1 MKKPPAIASVLHGL
15 VDMHVHSGPSPF
27 PRRFDHV
34 EAAQDGARIG
44 LRAMVAKSHHHNTQ
58 MDVLSMKDRL
68 AGVAATV
75 HGGIA
80 LNSTVGGLNVHAV
93 RMCLRMGGKV
103 VWFPTISSGRHIDC
117 HPEDGS
123 FPTTTVPLTLE
134 RIDIVDDSGA
144 LKPEAV
150 EILDEIKEQ
159 RAVVNGGHMYP
170 EYIRTLFHAAK
181 ERGIG
186 RMVVSHPDFVI
197 GADRSLCREL
207 TGLGA
212 YLEHEVGHYDP
223 EGPERWAPERLMGW
237 IEEIGPEHTVLA
249 SDFGQNTNPKP
260 VDAWLRV
267 AEALLDL
274 GLPAKDLRRMVCD
287 NPAYLLDLGPSD

>member
-1 MKKPPAIASVLHGL
+1 MSSRPAIASVLDGL

-58 MDVLSMKDRL
+58 MDILAMKDRF
-68 AGVAATV
+68 AGVAAQAY
-75 HGGIA
+75 GGIA
-80 LNSTVGGLNVHAV
+80 LNSTIGGLNVHAV

-117 HPEDGS
+117 HPEDGA

-144 LKPEAV
+144 LKTEAG

-159 RAVVNGGHMYP
+159 EAVVNGGPKSPHD
-170 EYIRTLFHAAK
+170 H
-181 ERGIG
+181 
-186 RMVVSHPDFVI
+186 HP
-197 GADRSLCREL
+197 
-207 TGLGA
+207 
-212 YLEHEVGHYDP
+212 P
-223 EGPERWAPERLMGW
+223 
-237 IEEIGPEHTVLA
+237 VLA
-249 SDFGQNTNPKP
+249 PQGHGPTPRGGGPPPPPPPPQP
-260 VDAWLRV
+260 
-267 AEALLDL
+267 
-274 GLPAKDLRRMVCD
+274 RRC
-287 NPAYLLDLGPSD
+287 GPT

>member
-1 MKKPPAIASVLHGL
+1 MSPRPAIASVLDGL
-15 VDMHVHSGPSPF
+15 VDLHVHSGPSPF

-58 MDVLSMKDRL
+58 MDVLAMTGRL
-68 AGVAATV
+68 AAVKAQV
-75 HGGIA
+75 FGGIA

-117 HPEDGS
+117 HPEDGA

-134 RIDIVDDSGA
+134 RIDIVDGDGE
-144 LKPEAV
+144 LKPEALA
-150 EILDEIKEQ
+150 ILDEIQEQ
-159 RAVVNGGHMYP
+159 QAVLNAGHMYP
-170 EYIRTLFHAAK
+170 EYIRTLFQAAH
-181 ERGIG
+181 ERGHQ

-197 GADRSLCREL
+197 GADPELCQEL
-207 TGLGA
+207 IGLGA
-212 YLEHEVGHYDP
+212 FIEHEVGMYDP
-223 EGPERWAPERLMGW
+223 EGTQKWDPKQLLNW
-237 IEEIGPEHTVLA
+237 IEKLGPEHTVLA
-249 SDFGQNTNPKP
+249 SDFGQKANPKP

-267 AEALLDL
+267 SEALLDL
-274 GLPAKDLRRMVCD
+274 GLPEKELRRIVRD
-287 NPAYLLDLGPSD
+287 NPAYLLNLDA

>member
-1 MKKPPAIASVLHGL
+1 MSPRPAIASVLDGL

-58 MDVLSMKDRL
+58 MDVLAMKGRL

-75 HGGIA
+75 YGGIA

-103 VWFPTISSGRHIDC
+103 VWFPTISSGRHIEC
-117 HPEDGS
+117 HPEDGA

-134 RIDIVDDSGA
+134 RIDIVGEDGA
-144 LKPEAV
+144 LKPEAI

-159 RAVVNGGHMYP
+159 EAVVNGGHMYP
-170 EYIRTLFHAAK
+170 ASIRTLFQAAR
-181 ERGIG
+181 ERVMK

-197 GADRSLCREL
+197 GAEPDLCREL
-207 TGLGA
+207 VELGA
-212 YLEHEVGHYDP
+212 FVEHEIGMYDP
-223 EGPERWAPERLMGW
+223 EGNMKWDPKRLMTW
-237 IEEIGPEHTVLA
+237 IETLGPEHTVLS
-249 SDFGQNTNPKP
+249 SDFGQAANPKP
-260 VDAWLRV
+260 VDAWMRV
-267 AEALLDL
+267 AGALLDL
-274 GLPAKDLRRMVCD
+274 GLPEKDLRRMVRD
-287 NPAYLLDLGPSD
+287 NPAHLLNLDA

>member
-1 MKKPPAIASVLHGL
+1 MSQRPAIASVLDGL

-44 LRAMVAKSHHHNTQ
+44 MRAMVAKSHHHNTQ
-58 MDVLSMKDRL
+58 MDILAMKDRF
-68 AGVAATV
+68 ADVAATAY
-75 HGGIA
+75 GGIA

-117 HPEDGS
+117 HPEDGA

-134 RIDIVDDSGA
+134 RIDIVDGDGV
-144 LKPEAV
+144 LKPEAI

-159 RAVVNGGHMYP
+159 QAVLNGGHMYP
-170 EYIRTLFHAAK
+170 EYIKTLFQEAH
-181 ERGIG
+181 ERGMK

-197 GADRSLCREL
+197 GAEPELLREL
-207 TGLGA
+207 IELGA
-212 YLEHEVGHYDP
+212 YVEHEVGMYDP
-223 EGPERWAPERLMGW
+223 EGTQKWDPKQLLTW
-237 IEEIGPEHTVLA
+237 IETLGPEHTVLA
-249 SDFGQNTNPKP
+249 SDFGQAKNPKP

-267 AEALLDL
+267 GEALLDL
-274 GLPAKDLRRMVCD
+274 GLPEKDLRRMVRD
-287 NPAYLLDLGPSD
+287 NPTYLLNLDA

>member
-1 MKKPPAIASVLHGL
+1 MSQRPAIASVLDGL

-58 MDVLSMKDRL
+58 MDVLAMKGRL
-68 AGVAATV
+68 ADVSATV
-75 HGGIA
+75 YGGIA

-117 HPEDGS
+117 HPEDGA

-134 RIDIVDDSGA
+134 RIDIVDEAGE
-144 LKPEAV
+144 LKPETI
-150 EILDEIKEQ
+150 EILDEIKDQE
-159 RAVVNGGHMYP
+159 AVLNGGHMYP
-170 EYIRTLFHAAK
+170 EYIRTLFAAAK
-181 ERGIG
+181 ERGMK

-197 GADRSLCREL
+197 GADPELCREL
-207 TGLGA
+207 IELGA
-212 YLEHEVGHYDP
+212 FVEHEVGMYDP
-223 EGPERWAPERLMGW
+223 EGTQKWDPKQLLNWVETL
-237 IEEIGPEHTVLA
+237 GPEHIVLA
-249 SDFGQNTNPKP
+249 SDFGQKTNPKP
-260 VDAWLRV
+260 VDAWMRV
-267 AEALLDL
+267 GEALLDL
-274 GLPAKDLRRMVCD
+274 GLPEKDLRRMVRD
-287 NPAYLLDLGPSD
+287 NPTYLLNLDA

>member
-1 MKKPPAIASVLHGL
+1 MSQRPAVASVLDGL

-58 MDVLSMKDRL
+58 MDILAMKGRFAD
-68 AGVAATV
+68 VAATAY
-75 HGGIA
+75 GGIA
-80 LNSTVGGLNVHAV
+80 LNSTVGGLNIHAV

-103 VWFPTISSGRHIDC
+103 VWFPTISSGRHIEC
-117 HPEDGS
+117 HPEDGA

-134 RIDIVDDSGA
+134 RIDIVDENGT
-144 LKPEAV
+144 LKPEAA

-159 RAVVNGGHMYP
+159 EAVVNGGHMYP
-170 EYIRTLFHAAK
+170 EYIRTLFQAAN
-181 ERGIG
+181 ERGMT

-197 GADRSLCREL
+197 GAEPGLCREL
-207 TGLGA
+207 IELGA
-212 YLEHEVGHYDP
+212 YIEHEVGMYDP
-223 EGPERWAPERLMGW
+223 EGTQKWDPKKLLNW
-237 IEEIGPEHTVLA
+237 IEQLGPEHTVLA
-249 SDFGQNTNPKP
+249 SDFGQKANPKP

-267 AEALLDL
+267 SEALLDL
-274 GLPAKDLRRMVCD
+274 GLSEKDLQTMVRD
-287 NPAYLLDLGPSD
+287 NPAYLLNLDA

>member
-1 MKKPPAIASVLHGL
+1 MNPRPAIASLLDGL

-44 LRAMVAKSHHHNTQ
+44 MRAMVAKSHHHNTQ
-58 MDVLSMKDRL
+58 MDLLAMKGRL
-68 AGVAATV
+68 AGVAATAY
-75 HGGIA
+75 GGIA

-117 HPEDGS
+117 HPEDGA

-134 RIDIVDDSGA
+134 RIDIVDDTGE
-144 LKPEAV
+144 LKPEAA

-159 RAVVNGGHMYP
+159 EAVVNGGHMYP
-170 EYIRTLFHAAK
+170 EYIRTLFQAAK
-181 ERGIG
+181 ERGIT

-197 GADRSLCREL
+197 GAEPDLCREL
-207 TGLGA
+207 IGLGA
-212 YLEHEVGHYDP
+212 YIEHEVGMYDP
-223 EGPERWAPERLMGW
+223 EGSQHWDPRQLLTW
-237 IEEIGPEHTVLA
+237 IEALGPEHTVLA
-249 SDFGQNTNPKP
+249 SDFGQATNPKP

-274 GLPAKDLRRMVCD
+274 GLPEKDLRRMACD
-287 NPAYLLDLGPSD
+287 NPAYLLGLET

>member
-1 MKKPPAIASVLHGL
+1 MSPRPAIASVLDGL

-44 LRAMVAKSHHHNTQ
+44 MRAMVAKSHHHNTQ
-58 MDVLSMKDRL
+58 MDVLAMKGRL
-68 AGVAATV
+68 EGVKAQAF
-75 HGGIA
+75 GGIA

-93 RMCLRMGGKV
+93 RMTLRMGGKV

-117 HPEDGS
+117 HPEDGA

-134 RIDIVDDSGA
+134 RIDIVDGEGA
-144 LKPEAV
+144 LKPEAI

-159 RAVVNGGHMYP
+159 QAVLNGGHMYP
-170 EYIRTLFHAAK
+170 EYIKTLFQAAN
-181 ERGIG
+181 ERGMT

-197 GADRSLCREL
+197 GADPALCREL
-207 TGLGA
+207 IELGA
-212 YLEHEVGHYDP
+212 FIEHEVGMYDP
-223 EGPERWAPERLMGW
+223 EGTQKWDPKNLLTW
-237 IEEIGPEHTVLA
+237 IEALGPEHTVLA
-249 SDFGQNTNPKP
+249 SDFGQKANPKP

-267 AEALLDL
+267 GEALLDL
-274 GLPAKDLRRMVCD
+274 GLPEKDLRRMVRD
-287 NPAYLLDLGPSD
+287 NPTYLLNLDA

>member
-1 MKKPPAIASVLHGL
+1 MNPRPAIASLLDGL

-44 LRAMVAKSHHHNTQ
+44 MRAMVAKSHHHNTQ
-58 MDVLSMKDRL
+58 MDLLAMKGRL
-68 AGVAATV
+68 AGVAATAY
-75 HGGIA
+75 GGIA

-117 HPEDGS
+117 HPEDGA

-134 RIDIVDDSGA
+134 RIDIVDDTGE
-144 LKPEAV
+144 LKPEAA

-159 RAVVNGGHMYP
+159 EAVVNGGHMYP
-170 EYIRTLFHAAK
+170 EYIRTLFQAAK
-181 ERGIG
+181 ERGIT

-197 GADRSLCREL
+197 GAEPDLCREL
-207 TGLGA
+207 IALGA
-212 YLEHEVGHYDP
+212 YIEQEVGMYDP
-223 EGPERWAPERLMGW
+223 EGSQHWDPRQLLTW
-237 IEEIGPEHTVLA
+237 IEALGPEHTVLA
-249 SDFGQNTNPKP
+249 SDFGQATNPKP

-274 GLPAKDLRRMVCD
+274 GLPEKDLRRMACD
-287 NPAYLLDLGPSD
+287 NPAYLLGLET

>member
-1 MKKPPAIASVLHGL
+1 MSPAIAAVLDGL

-44 LRAMVAKSHHHNTQ
+44 MRAMVAKSHHHNTQ
-58 MDVLSMKDRL
+58 MDVLAMKGRL
-68 AGVAATV
+68 ADV
-75 HGGIA
+75 HAQVFGGIA

-93 RMCLRMGGKV
+93 RMTLRMGGKV

-117 HPEDGS
+117 HPEDGA

-134 RIDIVDDSGA
+134 RIDIVDGEGA
-144 LKPEAV
+144 LKPEAL

-159 RAVVNGGHMYP
+159 QAVLNGGHMYP
-170 EYIRTLFHAAK
+170 EYIKTLFREAH
-181 ERGIG
+181 ERGMK

-197 GADRSLCREL
+197 GADPALCREL
-207 TGLGA
+207 IELGA
-212 YLEHEVGHYDP
+212 FIEHEVGMYDP
-223 EGPERWAPERLMGW
+223 EGTQKWDPKNLLTW
-237 IEEIGPEHTVLA
+237 IEALGAEHTVLA
-249 SDFGQNTNPKP
+249 SDFGQKANPKP

-267 AEALLDL
+267 GEALLDL
-274 GLPAKDLRRMVCD
+274 GLPEKDLRRMVRD
-287 NPAYLLDLGPSD
+287 NPTYLLNLDA

>member
-1 MKKPPAIASVLHGL
+1 MNPRPAIASLLDGL

-44 LRAMVAKSHHHNTQ
+44 MRAMVAKSHHHNTQ
-58 MDVLSMKDRL
+58 MDLLAMKGRL
-68 AGVAATV
+68 AGVAATAY
-75 HGGIA
+75 GGIA

-117 HPEDGS
+117 HPEDGA

-134 RIDIVDDSGA
+134 RIDIVDDTGE
-144 LKPEAV
+144 LKPEAAD
-150 EILDEIKEQ
+150 ILDEIKEQ
-159 RAVVNGGHMYP
+159 EAVVNGGHMYP
-170 EYIRTLFHAAK
+170 EYIRTLFQAAK
-181 ERGIG
+181 ERGIT

-197 GADRSLCREL
+197 GAEPDLCREL
-207 TGLGA
+207 IALGA
-212 YLEHEVGHYDP
+212 YIEHEVGMYDP
-223 EGPERWAPERLMGW
+223 EGSQHWDPRQLLTW
-237 IEEIGPEHTVLA
+237 IEALGPEHTVLA
-249 SDFGQNTNPKP
+249 SDFGQATNPKP

-274 GLPAKDLRRMVCD
+274 GLPEKDLRRMACD
-287 NPAYLLDLGPSD
+287 NPAYLLGLDT

>member
-1 MKKPPAIASVLHGL
+1 MSQRPAIASVLDGL

-34 EAAQDGARIG
+34 EAARDGARIG
-44 LRAMVAKSHHHNTQ
+44 MRAMVAKSHHHNTQ
-58 MDVLSMKDRL
+58 MDVLAMAGRL
-68 AGVAATV
+68 TDVAATV
-75 HGGIA
+75 YGGIA

-117 HPEDGS
+117 HPEDGA

-134 RIDIVDDSGA
+134 RIDIVDGNGV
-144 LKPEAV
+144 LKPEAG

-159 RAVVNGGHMYP
+159 EAVLNGRHMYP
-170 EYIRTLFHAAK
+170 EYIRTLFRAAK
-181 ERGIG
+181 ERGIT

-197 GADRSLCREL
+197 GADPDLCREL
-207 TGLGA
+207 IELGA
-212 YLEHEVGHYDP
+212 YVEHEVGMYDP
-223 EGPERWAPERLMGW
+223 EGTQKWDPKALLTW
-237 IEEIGPEHTVLA
+237 IEALGPEHVVLA
-249 SDFGQNTNPKP
+249 SDFGQKANPTP

-274 GLPAKDLRRMVCD
+274 GLPEKDLRRMVRD
-287 NPAYLLDLGPSD
+287 NPTHLLNLDA

>member
-1 MKKPPAIASVLHGL
+1 MNPRPAIASLLDGL

-44 LRAMVAKSHHHNTQ
+44 MRAMVAKSHHHNTQ
-58 MDVLSMKDRL
+58 MDLLAMKGRL
-68 AGVAATV
+68 AGVAATAY
-75 HGGIA
+75 GGIA

-117 HPEDGS
+117 HPEDGA

-134 RIDIVDDSGA
+134 RIDIVDDTGE
-144 LKPEAV
+144 LKPEAA

-159 RAVVNGGHMYP
+159 EAVVNGGHMYP
-170 EYIRTLFHAAK
+170 EYIRTLFQAAK
-181 ERGIG
+181 ERGIT

-197 GADRSLCREL
+197 GAEPDLCREL
-207 TGLGA
+207 IGLGA
-212 YLEHEVGHYDP
+212 YIEHEVGMYDP
-223 EGPERWAPERLMGW
+223 EGSQHWDPRQLLTW
-237 IEEIGPEHTVLA
+237 IEALGPEHTVLA
-249 SDFGQNTNPKP
+249 SDFGQATNPKP

-274 GLPAKDLRRMVCD
+274 GLPEKDLRRMACD
-287 NPAYLLDLGPSD
+287 NPAYLLGLDT

>member
-1 MKKPPAIASVLHGL
+1 MSQRPAIAAVLDGL

-44 LRAMVAKSHHHNTQ
+44 MRAMVAKSHHHNTQ
-58 MDVLSMKDRL
+58 MDVLAMKGRL
-68 AGVAATV
+68 ADVAATV
-75 HGGIA
+75 FGGIA

-117 HPEDGS
+117 HPEDGA

-134 RIDIVDDSGA
+134 RIDIVDSDGV
-144 LKPEAV
+144 LKPEAG

-159 RAVVNGGHMYP
+159 GAVVNGGHMYP
-170 EYIRTLFHAAK
+170 EYIRTLFQEAK
-181 ERGIG
+181 ERGIK

-197 GADRSLCREL
+197 GADPALCREL
-207 TGLGA
+207 IELGA
-212 YLEHEVGHYDP
+212 FVEHEVGMYDP
-223 EGPERWAPERLMGW
+223 EGTQKWDPKQLANW
-237 IEEIGPEHTVLA
+237 IEQLGPEHIVLA
-249 SDFGQNTNPKP
+249 SDFGQKANPKP

-267 AEALLDL
+267 GEALLDL
-274 GLPAKDLRRMVCD
+274 GVPEKDLRRMVRD
-287 NPAYLLDLGPSD
+287 NPSYLLNLDA

>member
-1 MKKPPAIASVLHGL
+1 MSQRPAIAAVLDGL

-44 LRAMVAKSHHHNTQ
+44 MRAMVAKSHHHNTQ
-58 MDVLSMKDRL
+58 MDVLAMKGRL
-68 AGVAATV
+68 ADVAATV
-75 HGGIA
+75 FGGIA

-117 HPEDGS
+117 HPEDGA

-134 RIDIVDDSGA
+134 RIDIVDSSGA
-144 LKPEAV
+144 LKPEAG

-159 RAVVNGGHMYP
+159 GAVVNGGHMYP
-170 EYIRTLFHAAK
+170 EYIRTLFQEAK
-181 ERGIG
+181 ERGIK

-197 GADRSLCREL
+197 GADPALCREL
-207 TGLGA
+207 IELGA
-212 YLEHEVGHYDP
+212 FVEHEVGMYDP
-223 EGPERWAPERLMGW
+223 EGTQKWDPKQLANW
-237 IEEIGPEHTVLA
+237 IEQLGPEHIVLA
-249 SDFGQNTNPKP
+249 SDFGQKANPKP

-267 AEALLDL
+267 GEALLDL
-274 GLPAKDLRRMVCD
+274 GVPEKDLRRMVRD
-287 NPAYLLDLGPSD
+287 NPSYLLNLDA